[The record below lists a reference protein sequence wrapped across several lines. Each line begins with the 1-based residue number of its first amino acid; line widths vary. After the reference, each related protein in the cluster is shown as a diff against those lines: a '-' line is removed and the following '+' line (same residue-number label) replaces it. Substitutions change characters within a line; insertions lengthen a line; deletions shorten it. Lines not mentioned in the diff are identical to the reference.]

1 MYKAKFAHE
10 DGKSYKAF
18 IIDWLMPDMNGIE
31 VVRRIRG
38 VIGNDTPIIILTAY
52 DCSEI
57 EQEAREAGVTAFCAK
72 PLFLSDLYEVLNN
85 HIESEQK
92 EPEPVKGAK
101 EDFSNARILLVEDN
115 DLNREIGRAML
126 QGFNVHV
133 EEAENGR
140 VAVDMVATSQPNY
153 YDLVLMDIQMPV
165 MNGYDAAR
173 EILALQRDDVK
184 NLPIVAVSANAFKE
198 DMDKSIEAGMVAHLS
213 KPFTKQMLEEIL
225 HKYLKK

>member
-1 MYKAKFAHE
+1 M
-10 DGKSYKAF
+10 
-18 IIDWLMPDMNGIE
+18 
-31 VVRRIRG
+31 
-38 VIGNDTPIIILTAY
+38 
-52 DCSEI
+52 
-57 EQEAREAGVTAFCAK
+57 
-72 PLFLSDLYEVLNN
+72 
-85 HIESEQK
+85 
-92 EPEPVKGAK
+92 KGAK